1 MCGRTWVREGVR
13 DLVPRMLP
21 CVLQDAFEERPS
33 WLRQER
39 RAAGAR
45 FRFVG
50 EEGQMN
56 AVPAWLQIAMA
67 VSGVLGVVGG
77 AAAFVFVI
85 WPSIRIQTRFIQSQE
100 KKSVDELID
109 RL

>member
-1 MCGRTWVREGVR
+1 
-13 DLVPRMLP
+13 
-21 CVLQDAFEERPS
+21 
-33 WLRQER
+33 
-39 RAAGAR
+39 
-45 FRFVG
+45 
-50 EEGQMN
+50 MN

-85 WPSIRIQTRFIQSQE
+85 WPSIRLQTRFIKSQE
-100 KKSVDELID
+100 VKAVDKLIE